1 MRVSGN
7 GHGVCATIPE
17 SIARTEIIT
26 CIATSTY
33 IVTIVGLELAAL
45 CLGCKLHTQSNTR
58 SLTIVLRECHCVSLT
73 TTCRDGQAGARTGS
87 LKPKVAGIA
96 LISLCSVDDE
106 ADSTI
111 ECLSYSCA
119 VHNSNCGSN
128 TAT

>member
-1 MRVSGN
+1 MRVGGN

-17 SIARTEIIT
+17 GIICAKIST

-33 IVTIVGLELAAL
+33 IVTIIGLELTTL
-45 CLGCKLHTQSNTR
+45 SLGRKLHTQTNTR
-58 SLTIVLRECHCVSLT
+58 SLTIVLGECHCVSLAA
-73 TTCRDGQAGARTGS
+73 TCRNGQASTRTGS

-96 LISLCSVDDE
+96 LISLCSVDDK